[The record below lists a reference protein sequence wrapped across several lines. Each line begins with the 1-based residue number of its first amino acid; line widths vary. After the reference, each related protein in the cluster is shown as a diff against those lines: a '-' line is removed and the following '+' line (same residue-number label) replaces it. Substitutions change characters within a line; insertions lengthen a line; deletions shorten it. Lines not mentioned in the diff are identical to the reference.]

1 MALNDPSVP
10 AHAEMARAAQDV
22 GAPAI
27 RQTEQTGEAFVH
39 HGRGGG
45 GNVMKLERV
54 TSHGAGVINAEERDE
69 VDADG
74 KVVPGRRGSTEKR
87 EYDER
92 RGRSVGEGRGFEL
105 PTGNVAGQEAQ
116 QQQQQTS
123 RPEAERKESARRM
136 SGLMN
141 RLRSSSGRRSPSAKR
156 S

>member
-69 VDADG
+69 VDAEG
-74 KVVPGRRGSTEKR
+74 QVVPGRRGSMEKR

-105 PTGNVAGQEAQ
+105 PSRNVAGQEAQ
-116 QQQQQTS
+116 QSQQTI
-123 RPEAERKESARRM
+123 RPEAERKESASRM

>member
-1 MALNDPSVP
+1 
-10 AHAEMARAAQDV
+10 
-22 GAPAI
+22 
-27 RQTEQTGEAFVH
+27 
-39 HGRGGG
+39 
-45 GNVMKLERV
+45 MKLERV

-69 VDADG
+69 VDMSG
-74 KVVPGRRGSTEKR
+74 EGVLGGRRGSIEKT

-105 PTGNVAGQEAQ
+105 PSGNVAGQEAQ
-116 QQQQQTS
+116 QSQQAI
-123 RPEAERKESARRM
+123 RPEPERQGSAGRM